1 MWRLSDWGY
10 LHEDLSMFGW
20 DRGSGSFERTL
31 KSKWTEE
38 RSPSLYVRA
47 VILDDTHETKRVE
60 LKAQGGEETLSLTLL
75 WAVYAIYGI
84 PAAVW
89 QVWTSTS
96 VSNGLLQLR
105 VSDDSCYPDSPCF
118 INVLLSQSSE
128 LDFTCSSRLFRV
140 TNADLCWDE
149 QSILKCHMILGYS
162 GWLLGSCLLGQA
174 KCPPSSH

>member
-38 RSPSLYVRA
+38 ISPSLYVRA
-47 VILDDTHETKRVE
+47 VILDDTHETERVE
-60 LKAQGGEETLSLTLL
+60 PKAQGGEESLSHTLL
-75 WAVYAIYGI
+75 WAVYAIYSI

-105 VSDDSCYPDSPCF
+105 VSDDSCYPDSPWF

-128 LDFTCSSRLFRV
+128 LDFTCSSHLFRV
-140 TNADLCWDE
+140 TNVDLCWYE

-162 GWLLGSCLLGQA
+162 GWLLASCLLGQG
-174 KCPPSSH
+174 KCPPSSL